1 MLSHI
6 FQVCSFSW
14 NRTRELYV
22 CQMHFEDRHTH
33 DEFDIDVN
41 EWVVSGPEDEGWR
54 EYPVLWPG
62 VEPPP
67 GWNRY
72 FILINFFN
80 FSCSTYKNS
89 QVKSSRVAFNE

>member
-1 MLSHI
+1 
-6 FQVCSFSW
+6 
-14 NRTRELYV
+14 
-22 CQMHFEDRHTH
+22 MHFEDRHTH

-72 FILINFFN
+72 FILINFFK
-80 FSCSTYKNS
+80 FLLLYVQEQLS
-89 QVKSSRVAFNE
+89 QVKSSSF

>member
-1 MLSHI
+1 
-6 FQVCSFSW
+6 
-14 NRTRELYV
+14 
-22 CQMHFEDRHTH
+22 MHFEDRHTH

-72 FILINFFN
+72 FILIIFF
-80 FSCSTYKNS
+80 
-89 QVKSSRVAFNE
+89 

>member
-1 MLSHI
+1 
-6 FQVCSFSW
+6 
-14 NRTRELYV
+14 
-22 CQMHFEDRHTH
+22 MHFEDRHTH

-72 FILINFFN
+72 FILINFFLI
-80 FSCSTYKNS
+80 SLALRTRT
-89 QVKSSRVAFNE
+89 VKSSQVE